1 MKSSCHKE
9 VPHNTLSNCY
19 GFVYVYAHEGA
30 KGTNDLIVQRTI
42 SVETNSDVND
52 IEAFLCSLGYET
64 FHYKKDINFDEKEQ
78 TINYYVDDEGVA
90 IIRMHKS
97 PNSFCFFNIYCPPKK
112 DEDVDDNTAS
122 LKLALHIAGS
132 SPDILQDIEKIVSFL
147 EKIKFI
153 PKKIGEIYTIG
164 SNSNGLYFSKMG
176 SEGEDYIKSN
186 YSADHASAREY
197 ILQQLRAKKPNGRL
211 NVFFGPPGTGK
222 THFIKSLLG
231 HVDSSIFVYV
241 PPHLVPQI
249 SNPSFV
255 TAIIE
260 RREAYPNEKIIFV
273 LEDADQVLA
282 TRMADNMSDING
294 LLNLTDGFLAS
305 SFDIRIIA
313 TTNSKAEDID
323 PAILRPGRLCAK
335 LNFSHLNREEA
346 ENCYRNLTNGKEL
359 SEVSSKQEMTL
370 AEIYS
375 LAVEVNTPG
384 ILSNSKKTKSFG
396 F

>member
-1 MKSSCHKE
+1 MKSNCHKE
-9 VPHNTLSNCY
+9 VLHSTLSNSY

-42 SVETNSDVND
+42 SIETNND
-52 IEAFLCSLGYET
+52 INEIETFLYSLGYET
-64 FHYKKDINFDEKEQ
+64 FHYKKEINLNDKEQ
-78 TINYYVDDEGVA
+78 TIAYYSDDEGDVV
-90 IIRMHKS
+90 IRMHKS
-97 PNSFCFFNIYCPPKK
+97 PNSFCFLNVYYPPKK
-112 DEDVDDNTAS
+112 DEDINSNTAS
-122 LKLALHIAGS
+122 IRLQLNIAGS
-132 SPDILQDIEKIVSFL
+132 SPDIVQDIEKIVVFL
-147 EKIKFI
+147 GNIKFI
-153 PKKIGEIYTIG
+153 PKKIGEIYTIV
-164 SNSNGLYFSKMG
+164 SNSDGLYFSRMG

-197 ILQQLRAKKPNGRL
+197 ILEQLRAKKPNGRL

-241 PPHLVPQI
+241 PPHLIPQI
-249 SNPSFV
+249 SDPSFV
-255 TAIIE
+255 TAIIQ
-260 RREAYPNEKIIFV
+260 RRESYPNEKIIFV

-282 TRMADNMSDING
+282 TRMVDNISDING

-335 LNFSHLNREEA
+335 LNFSYLNREDA

-375 LAVEVNTPG
+375 LALEVNAPS